1 MSILDGLSSINA
13 LFPLQLERRQ
23 TITLHHLPFPESR
36 RHDSSGSDDSYF
48 HAGSATSD
56 YLLSVTP
63 CNTPQA
69 RGMAW
74 AQTHG
79 DTQLPRLSAPTGRIG
94 PAYDPTSFTTALPA
108 HHSSSCPSFPISG
121 RLAGVGLRLSEI
133 APHRVVEIAHNGP
146 ACQSDAIRVHDILL
160 AVDDVACAA
169 GEVAH
174 CSTHG
179 SNVAR
184 MAMCD
189 QCTQQC
195 PPSYAFAHASV
206 TSPRWL
212 WIALT
217 AFCVY
222 R

>member
-36 RHDSSGSDDSYF
+36 RHDSSGSDVSFF
-48 HAGSATSD
+48 HSGSATSD

-63 CNTPQA
+63 CNTPHA

-79 DTQLPRLSAPTGRIG
+79 DSQLPRLSAPTGPIR
-94 PAYDPTSFTTALPA
+94 PAYDPTSLTTALPA
-108 HHSSSCPSFPISG
+108 PSFPISG

-174 CSTHG
+174 CSTNG
-179 SNVAR
+179 SNIAR

-212 WIALT
+212 RIALT